1 MASSGSSIVT
11 SITSGLSNTYAYL
24 ASLYPQD
31 GVTIKNIT
39 AARNDNKNYLTL
51 NQSFA
56 SYMQNNFKSFDK
68 DGDGKISAE
77 EMNKFASTISTAG
90 VSREELSQLAMSGAY
105 PKDMVSKIIENFE
118 EIDTNHDGR
127 VTSAEISAY
136 TYSCSKQEI
145 IDETNYRKATSDM
158 SMFYGD
164 NSSSTDVSNYSILS
178 YRYKNFNK

>member
-56 SYMQNNFKSFDK
+56 SYLQNNFKSFDK

-77 EMNKFASTISTAG
+77 EMNKFATTISTAG
-90 VSREELSQLAMSGAY
+90 VSREELSQLAMNGAY
-105 PKDMVSKIIENFE
+105 PKDMVSKIIENFN

-127 VTSAEISAY
+127 ITSAEISAY

-145 IDETNYRKATSDM
+145 IDKTNYRKATSDM

-164 NSSSTDVSNYSILS
+164 DSASTDVSSYSILS

>member
-105 PKDMVSKIIENFE
+105 PKDMVSKIIENFSF
-118 EIDTNHDGR
+118 D
-127 VTSAEISAY
+127 
-136 TYSCSKQEI
+136 
-145 IDETNYRKATSDM
+145 
-158 SMFYGD
+158 F
-164 NSSSTDVSNYSILS
+164 
-178 YRYKNFNK
+178 

>member
-164 NSSSTDVSNYSILS
+164 DSSSTDVSNYSILS